1 MRSVTISTLKAQ
13 LSAHLQLVRNGEEVL
28 VRDRN
33 RPIARIIP
41 FAAEDYTEQQLRL
54 IAAGRLIPA
63 KKPRRETDILPKPVG
78 SKPISREVMDQV
90 WREER
95 EGR

>member
-33 RPIARIIP
+33 KPIARLVP
-41 FAAEDYTEQQLRL
+41 YVAEDYTEQQQRL
-54 IAAGRLIPA
+54 IAKGLLSPPKKKRGPNDKLPA
-63 KKPRRETDILPKPVG
+63 PVG
-78 SKPISREVMDQV
+78 RMTSKEVMDQI

-95 EGR
+95 DGR

>member
-13 LSAHLQLVRNGEEVL
+13 LSAHLKLVQSGEEVL

-33 RPIARIIP
+33 KPIARIIP
-41 FAAEDYTEQQLRL
+41 FVTEDYTEQQQRL
-54 IAAGRLIPA
+54 IAKGILVPPKTPYRA
-63 KKPRRETDILPKPVG
+63 TDVLPKPAG
-78 SKPISREVMDQV
+78 GKPISREVMDRIWQ
-90 WREER
+90 EER

>member
-33 RPIARIIP
+33 KPIARLIP
-41 FAAEDYTEQQLRL
+41 YTCDDYTEQQQRL
-54 IAAGRLIPA
+54 IAKGLLTPPKKKRGPNDRLPA
-63 KKPRRETDILPKPVG
+63 PVG
-78 SKPISREVMDQV
+78 RPISKEIMDLV
-90 WREER
+90 WRLER
-95 EGR
+95 DGR